1 MEDHRDNLI
10 VIVAGYTDLMNQFL
24 DSNPGLR
31 SRFNK
36 YIYFEDY
43 TPEELY
49 GILLIQC
56 EKAGYK
62 LSETVQERCMEIF
75 DVMYRTRG
83 KNFANGREVRNLFEK
98 AIMNQAD
105 RLYGIGNPTDEQLS
119 TIEIEDIDPQYAVL
133 SAKT

>member
-1 MEDHRDNLI
+1 
-10 VIVAGYTDLMNQFL
+10 
-24 DSNPGLR
+24 
-31 SRFNK
+31 
-36 YIYFEDY
+36 
-43 TPEELY
+43 
-49 GILLIQC
+49 
-56 EKAGYK
+56 
-62 LSETVQERCMEIF
+62 MEIF

-83 KNFANGREVRNLFEK
+83 KNFANGREVRNFFEK